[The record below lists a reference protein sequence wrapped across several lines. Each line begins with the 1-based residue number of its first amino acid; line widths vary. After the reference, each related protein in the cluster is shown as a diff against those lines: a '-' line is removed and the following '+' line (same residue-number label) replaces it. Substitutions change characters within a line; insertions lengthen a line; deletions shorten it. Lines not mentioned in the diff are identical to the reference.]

1 MLMTRK
7 FVPVTIDLS
16 PDRTTEAW
24 QKDIE
29 HWRTEHGAKT
39 MLSMLSS
46 VLPAALA
53 RVVLDLADIPPDTK
67 VSRLSREQ
75 NCRLRLLIKNLPLT
89 ISGTEGFSKAM
100 VTRGGI
106 ALDEVHPRTLESKL
120 VRGLFFAGEI
130 LDVDGPCGGFNLQWA
145 FSSGRLAALSAVG
158 GLPAYARAPARELG
172 QGAACGMKRAAEN
185 RRSDAKVS

>member
-1 MLMTRK
+1 VALDISGLVAAKLMTHE
-7 FVPVTIDLS
+7 FVPVTIDIS

-24 QKDIE
+24 QEDFE
-29 HWRTEHGAKT
+29 RWRTKHGAKT

-46 VLPAALA
+46 ILPVTLA
-53 RVVLDLADIPPDTK
+53 RIVLDLADVPPDTK
-67 VSRLSREQ
+67 VARLAHEQ
-75 NCRLRLLIKNLPLT
+75 NRRLRLLIKNLPLT

-106 ALDEVHPRTLESKL
+106 ALDEVYPKTLESKL

-145 FSSGRLAALSAVG
+145 FSSGFLVGHYAA
-158 GLPAYARAPARELG
+158 
-172 QGAACGMKRAAEN
+172 
-185 RRSDAKVS
+185 